1 MKTIKFILQ
10 KIVIVEFMLIL
21 LVGSIQLF
29 HINMLYIYSFL
40 TTSLH
45 FLTPIAIFSLIGYI
59 ILSILTKSF
68 LEILLGIAISG
79 IILYYLSIHI

>member
-1 MKTIKFILQ
+1 
-10 KIVIVEFMLIL
+10 MLIL

-29 HINMLYIYSFL
+29 HINMPYIYSFL